1 MAIRAPDGANKYRQK
16 KYNLQILMTGRQNPL
31 KSHPSLSALGPH
43 RCRPG
48 GGNGDVAGVH
58 EDGAVV
64 LGDDGHGDHHVN
76 QTIIDMTFFQ
86 T

>member
-31 KSHPSLSALGPH
+31 KSHPSLPALRPL

-48 GGNGDVAGVH
+48 YGNGDIVGGN
-58 EDGAVV
+58 EDG
-64 LGDDGHGDHHVN
+64 GDVKLDMMVMV
-76 QTIIDMTFFQ
+76 TIMSTRQ
-86 T
+86 